1 MRRKSIALTASAGVA
16 AGALGLTS
24 LALPAGAQDPN
35 LPRATAEELVSSVL
49 DADAPAMAGRVT
61 VDNDL
66 GLGALPGTGDAGE
79 FLSAGEQSLRVWSDG
94 QRAHR
99 MSVQQDDGEITV
111 VDDGSTLWK
120 WDSAERTVVKHPDVP
135 QRAESG
141 TGQADPSELARSIV
155 GKLRDSS
162 SVTVDGTTSVAGR
175 DAYELVLEPKPG
187 ERTKLSEVRV
197 AVDAE
202 HRIPLRVE
210 VGTNDSPEPALRAG
224 FSRIDFGSQDPG
236 LFRFTPPENAR
247 VRTADPDG
255 HAERHGDAHQGA
267 ESLAPRTKGAGW
279 DTVVTTR
286 VPAQALRGA
295 QQNSGDRDNRSQQS
309 GGNLRGL
316 LERAGEPVNGSWGRG
331 WAVDTS
337 VGSAVITSD
346 GRVVAGAVPR
356 QVLIEALK
364 EA

>member
-1 MRRKSIALTASAGVA
+1 MRRKNIALTASAGIA

-35 LPRATAEELVSSVL
+35 LPRTTPEGLVSSVL
-49 DADAPAMAGRVT
+49 DAEAPAMAGTVT

-66 GLGALPGTGDAGE
+66 GLPALPGTGDSGE

-99 MSVQQDDGEITV
+99 MSVQKDNGEITV
-111 VDDGSTLWK
+111 VDDGDTVWK
-120 WDSAERTVVKHPDVP
+120 WDSSERTVVEHPDVR
-135 QRAESG
+135 QRAEAEGSG
-141 TGQADPSELARSIV
+141 ADPAELSRHIV

-175 DAYELVLEPKPG
+175 DAYELVLTPKPG
-187 ERTKLSEVRV
+187 ERTKLREVRI

-210 VGTNDSPEPALRAG
+210 VEANGSAEPALRAG

-236 LFRFTPPENAR
+236 LFRFTPPDDAR
-247 VRTADPDG
+247 VRTEDPHGD
-255 HAERHGDAHQGA
+255 AERHGRAQQDAEGP
-267 ESLAPRTKGAGW
+267 EPRTTGEGW
-279 DTVVTTR
+279 DTVVTAR
-286 VPAQALRGA
+286 IPAEAVRGA
-295 QQNSGDRDNRSQQS
+295 QEDSRGGKSERNLRAVLERSGD
-309 GGNLRGL
+309 
-316 LERAGEPVNGSWGRG
+316 PVNGSWGHG

-346 GRVVAGAVPR
+346 GRVVTGAVPR

>member
-1 MRRKSIALTASAGVA
+1 MRRKSIALTASAGMA

-35 LPRATAEELVSSVL
+35 LPRATAEGLVSSVL
-49 DADAPAMAGRVT
+49 ETDAPAMAGTVT
-61 VDNDL
+61 VDNNL
-66 GLGALPGTGDAGE
+66 GLPALPGMGDSGE
-79 FLSAGEQSLRVWSDG
+79 FLSAGKQSLRVWSDG

-99 MSVQQDDGEITV
+99 MSVQQDNGEITV

-120 WDSAERTVVKHPDVP
+120 WDSSERTVVKHPDVR
-135 QRAESG
+135 QRAESEADE
-141 TGQADPSELARSIV
+141 ADPSELARSIV

-162 SVTVDGTTSVAGR
+162 SVTVDGTTSVAGQ
-175 DAYELVLEPKPG
+175 DAYELVLTPNPG
-187 ERTKLSEVRV
+187 ERTKLSEVRI

-210 VGTNDSPEPALRAG
+210 IGTNGSADPALRAG
-224 FSRIDFGSQDPG
+224 FSRIDFGSQDPE
-236 LFRFTPPENAR
+236 LFRFTPPDDAR
-247 VRTADPDG
+247 VRTADPHG
-255 HAERHGDAHQGA
+255 EAKQHGQAQREAERP
-267 ESLAPRTKGAGW
+267 EPRTTGEGW

-286 VPAQALRGA
+286 VPAEAVRGA
-295 QQNSGDRDNRSQQS
+295 QQDSGGQEN
-309 GGNLRGL
+309 GGNLRGV
-316 LERAGEPVNGSWGRG
+316 LERVGEPVNGSWGHG

-356 QVLIEALK
+356 PVLIEALK

>member
-1 MRRKSIALTASAGVA
+1 MRRKSIALTASAGMA

-35 LPRATAEELVSSVL
+35 LPRATAEGLVSSVL
-49 DADAPAMAGRVT
+49 DADAPAMAGTVT
-61 VDNDL
+61 VDNNL
-66 GLGALPGTGDAGE
+66 GLPALPGTGDAGE
-79 FLSAGEQSLRVWSDG
+79 FLTAEEQSLRVWSDG

-120 WDSAERTVVKHPDVP
+120 WDSSERTVVKHPDVRK
-135 QRAESG
+135 QAE
-141 TGQADPSELARSIV
+141 TGAEKADPSELARSIV

-162 SVTVDGTTSVAGR
+162 SVTVGGTTSVAGR
-175 DAYELVLEPKPG
+175 DAYELVLTPQPG
-187 ERTKLSEVRV
+187 ERTKLSEVRI

-202 HRIPLRVE
+202 HRIPLRVAI
-210 VGTNDSPEPALRAG
+210 GTNGSADPALRAG

-236 LFRFTPPENAR
+236 LFRFTPPDNAR
-247 VRTADPDG
+247 VRTADP
-255 HAERHGDAHQGA
+255 HGDAKRHGHTQQDG
-267 ESLAPRTKGAGW
+267 ERPETRTTGEGW

-286 VPAQALRGA
+286 MPAEAVRGA
-295 QQNSGDRDNRSQQS
+295 RQDSGDQDS
-309 GGNLRGL
+309 GRNLRGV
-316 LERAGEPVNGSWGRG
+316 LERVGDPVNGSWGQG

-346 GRVVAGAVPR
+346 GRVAAGAVPR